1 MSFLHSLIS
10 LEKDIGEYQKALT
23 IPYRLHKRKK
33 TRRYPDT
40 LTLWKVTAKMPYEPW
55 VAVPT
60 LVCSSLSAVA
70 TGAVIL
76 MWAFSSHDEKH
87 SFRYA
92 LVMNLTIAGKWHSR
106 SAAVSHES
114 CDY

>member
-1 MSFLHSLIS
+1 MDKETGGNIEEPEL
-10 LEKDIGEYQKALT
+10 
-23 IPYRLHKRKK
+23 YRTDSTKNQK
-33 TRRYPDT
+33 TRQYPGT
-40 LTLWKVTAKMPYEPW
+40 FLLRNIAVIMPYEPW

-92 LVMNLTIAGKWHSR
+92 LVMNLTIAGKQQGPIIPL
-106 SAAVSHES
+106 
-114 CDY
+114 

>member
-1 MSFLHSLIS
+1 
-10 LEKDIGEYQKALT
+10 
-23 IPYRLHKRKK
+23 
-33 TRRYPDT
+33 
-40 LTLWKVTAKMPYEPW
+40 MPYEPW

-92 LVMNLTIAGKWHSR
+92 LVMNLTIAGKWPTP
-106 SAAVSHES
+106 SAVVFYQS
-114 CDY
+114 CVY

>member
-1 MSFLHSLIS
+1 M
-10 LEKDIGEYQKALT
+10 QT
-23 IPYRLHKRKK
+23 
-33 TRRYPDT
+33 
-40 LTLWKVTAKMPYEPW
+40 VNMPYEAW

-60 LVCSSLSAVA
+60 LVCSTLSAVA

-92 LVMNLTIAGKWHSR
+92 LVMNLTIAGKHQASPAQC
-106 SAAVSHES
+106 SADHV
-114 CDY
+114 Y

>member
-1 MSFLHSLIS
+1 
-10 LEKDIGEYQKALT
+10 
-23 IPYRLHKRKK
+23 
-33 TRRYPDT
+33 
-40 LTLWKVTAKMPYEPW
+40 MPYEPW

-92 LVMNLTIAGKWHSR
+92 LVMNLTIAGKSQST
-106 SAAVSHES
+106 SAAVSYRS
-114 CDY
+114 FQY

>member
-1 MSFLHSLIS
+1 
-10 LEKDIGEYQKALT
+10 
-23 IPYRLHKRKK
+23 
-33 TRRYPDT
+33 
-40 LTLWKVTAKMPYEPW
+40 MPYEPW

-76 MWAFSSHDEKH
+76 MWLFTRHEEKH

-92 LVMNLTIAGKWHSR
+92 LVMNLTIAGK
-106 SAAVSHES
+106 
-114 CDY
+114 

>member
-1 MSFLHSLIS
+1 MSLLYSTTSARRKTSGNIDKPYLYSIDSTKSEGTRQYPGIFLLPN
-10 LEKDIGEYQKALT
+10 A
-23 IPYRLHKRKK
+23 
-33 TRRYPDT
+33 
-40 LTLWKVTAKMPYEPW
+40 AANMPYEPW

-76 MWAFSSHDEKH
+76 LWAFSSHDDKH

-92 LVMNLTIAGKWHSR
+92 LVMNLTVAGK
-106 SAAVSHES
+106 
-114 CDY
+114 